1 MIFDYAMLSAF
12 LLCAVLFVI
21 LNYLRSSLKKIVI
34 KLNVRELNA
43 FNLNMLV
50 FYFFLAFILLAKIII
65 ILSLPLQLKQFSM
78 QIPVYSRIMFFLITQ
93 GMVIAVYIF
102 AIVIIVVHWNLKP
115 NFRYIFLAKV
125 LKFIL
130 YFALAEFVV
139 SALSYANLNF
149 HLLFFQEPVLHTW
162 FSGTDVNLL
171 RFLSVAM
178 LLLLALAFISLWLLN
193 RKQRP
198 GIHALFI
205 AAALLTLVVEL
216 IVAAYHFQF
225 VHIRDL
231 PALPISTLFSFPEV
245 IFSWLWFF
253 LILFIPGALIYGYI
267 LMKLDS
273 SFLNIYFAR
282 NYSLQLNK
290 IVFLCLLGVGANAL
304 FPGFLI
310 YLFS

>member
-1 MIFDYAMLSAF
+1 MG
-12 LLCAVLFVI
+12 VLVGRGPMGCPSGMADAGSP
-21 LNYLRSSLKKIVI
+21 LYLFGQYL
-34 KLNVRELNA
+34 
-43 FNLNMLV
+43 
-50 FYFFLAFILLAKIII
+50 
-65 ILSLPLQLKQFSM
+65 
-78 QIPVYSRIMFFLITQ
+78 
-93 GMVIAVYIF
+93 
-102 AIVIIVVHWNLKP
+102 
-115 NFRYIFLAKV
+115 FRQ
-125 LKFIL
+125 IL

-162 FSGTDVNLL
+162 FSGADVNLL

-178 LLLLALAFISLWLLN
+178 LLLLALAFIFLWLLN

-216 IVAAYHFQF
+216 IVATYHFQF